1 MQPYIVDKVV
11 NPTNKSYYGKST
23 ERNWESDKK
32 ETADKVRSLMERVI
46 TSSKGTGT
54 MYKVDGY
61 PIGGKTGTAQIPNP
75 ENGRYMEGKENYIF
89 SF

>member
-1 MQPYIVDKVV
+1 
-11 NPTNKSYYGKST
+11 
-23 ERNWESDKK
+23 
-32 ETADKVRSLMERVI
+32 MERVI

-75 ENGRYMEGKENYIF
+75 ENGRYMEGKRITF
-89 SF
+89 SPFRNGSN

>member
-1 MQPYIVDKVV
+1 
-11 NPTNKSYYGKST
+11 
-23 ERNWESDKK
+23 
-32 ETADKVRSLMERVI
+32 MERVI

-75 ENGRYMEGKENYIF
+75 ENSRYMEGKKLHFLLFRNG
-89 SF
+89 SN

>member
-1 MQPYIVDKVV
+1 
-11 NPTNKSYYGKST
+11 
-23 ERNWESDKK
+23 
-32 ETADKVRSLMERVI
+32 MERVI

-75 ENGRYMEGKENYIF
+75 ENGRYMEGKEITF
-89 SF
+89 SPFRNGSN

>member
-1 MQPYIVDKVV
+1 
-11 NPTNKSYYGKST
+11 
-23 ERNWESDKK
+23 
-32 ETADKVRSLMERVI
+32 MERVI

-61 PIGGKTGTAQIPNP
+61 PIGGKTGTAQILNP
-75 ENGRYMEGKENYIF
+75 EKWPIYGRKENYIF

>member
-1 MQPYIVDKVV
+1 
-11 NPTNKSYYGKST
+11 
-23 ERNWESDKK
+23 
-32 ETADKVRSLMERVI
+32 MERVI

-75 ENGRYMEGKENYIF
+75 ENGRYMEGKKLHFLLFRNGSIDDGVNHT
-89 SF
+89 